1 MSEPSTPP
9 ASSVWAA
16 GGVWGG
22 LAPRAPDPAERGGVL
37 ALTDTLMV
45 QSRSS
50 PARLWPI
57 PDASTKPF
65 GVAGVASGI
74 ARQKRASLSL

>member
-57 PDASTKPF
+57 ADASTKPF
-65 GVAGVASGI
+65 GVAGFASGI
-74 ARQKRASLSL
+74 ARQKGASLSL